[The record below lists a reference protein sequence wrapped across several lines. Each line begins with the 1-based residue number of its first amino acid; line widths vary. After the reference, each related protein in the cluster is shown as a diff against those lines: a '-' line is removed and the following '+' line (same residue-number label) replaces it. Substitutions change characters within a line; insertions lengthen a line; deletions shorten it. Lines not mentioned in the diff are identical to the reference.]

1 MLDAKGL
8 YRLEMRL
15 SQYVGS
21 RSFSKPQLTSEE
33 HDVLK
38 GPDPKRSNGR
48 KNQVLGEAVSIRHLG
63 SEPVS

>member
-21 RSFSKPQLTSEE
+21 RSFSKPQLTREE
-33 HDVLK
+33 HEILK
-38 GPDPKRSNGR
+38 PPK
-48 KNQVLGEAVSIRHLG
+48 KEG
-63 SEPVS
+63 SRATLAGATRNDLAGQ

>member
-21 RSFSKPQLTSEE
+21 RSFSRPQLTREE
-33 HDVLK
+33 HDILK
-38 GPDPKRSNGR
+38 PAPKKEGFRAALAGATRNDLAG
-48 KNQVLGEAVSIRHLG
+48 Q
-63 SEPVS
+63 